1 MLLVVGDDDAVV
13 DLAVDEAFEHP
24 QQMVRRDAEHRRA
37 EAAELI
43 EREHGALGRTCARE
57 AIDEVDLGADGP
69 HGTGRAVLHRA

>member
-1 MLLVVGDDDAVV
+1 MLLVVGHDDAVV
-13 DLAVDEAFEHP
+13 DLAVDEAFENP

-43 EREHGALGRTCARE
+43 EREHGAVGLHLLRE

-69 HGTGRAVLHRA
+69 RPIRPGCSSPA